1 MKEKERSHQAIFN
14 AIAKRMNN
22 NDRKKMAVLYLL
34 TADGTLWNIAKKE
47 ICHGKILLNRIRL
60 RRANIT
66 SYTLLCCAKDIAYG
80 TNFLTMAD
88 LSDVELIPQ
97 KVLDVIK
104 RAISIRRYGL
114 EYQPKQQENKN
125 VKVIN

>member
-1 MKEKERSHQAIFN
+1 MNQKERNHQAIFN
-14 AIAKRMNN
+14 AIAKRMNKS
-22 NDRKKMAVLYLL
+22 DRKKMAVLYLL
-34 TADGTLWNIAKKE
+34 TADGTLWNIAKKR
-47 ICHGKILLNRIRL
+47 IYHGKILLNRIRL
-60 RRANIT
+60 GRANII

-104 RAISIRRYGL
+104 RAISIRRYGI
-114 EYQPKQQENKN
+114 EYVAK
-125 VKVIN
+125 